1 MMPIYPMDELS
12 NTESNPVMKRLY
24 EKAKDSKA
32 VRVFLFI
39 MIIDEPIML
48 FLLAKMA
55 FF

>member
-1 MMPIYPMDELS
+1 MMPIYPMDQLS

-32 VRVFLFI
+32 VRIFLFI